1 MKEELDKKLVE
12 KYPKIF
18 RDRYAD
24 MKTTCMCWGF
34 ECGEGWY
41 QIIDELCEKIQNHID
56 TNGAPQVVA
65 VQVKE
70 KFGGL
75 RFYIDGGDK
84 HVYELI
90 HEAENK
96 SYETCE
102 TCGSTEN
109 VKQTRGGW
117 ILTLCEKCSAKK

>member
-1 MKEELDKKLVE
+1 MNDNLDKKLVE

-24 MKTTCMCWGF
+24 MRVTCMCWGF
-34 ECGEGWY
+34 ECGDGWY

-56 TNGAPQVVA
+56 TNDVAQVIA

-75 RFYIDGGDK
+75 RFYITGGDDY
-84 HVYELI
+84 VYDLI
-90 HEAENK
+90 DEAEFK
-96 SYETCE
+96 SYKTCE
-102 TCGSTEN
+102 HCGSTDDVE
-109 VKQTRGGW
+109 QTKGGW
-117 ILTLCEKCSAKK
+117 ISTLCGKCRK